1 MTFPAG
7 NSRRSGVYATGKL
20 GEESACLTKPSR
32 IVWCDGSQAENDRLT
47 DDMLRDGEFIELSQ
61 KSYSHCYLHRS
72 NPNDVARTE
81 GLTYICTRQKDD
93 AGPTN
98 NWMAPEDGKKSFAL
112 FLTVR

>member
-1 MTFPAG
+1 MSTPLE
-7 NSRRSGVYATGKL
+7 SWVQ
-20 GEESACLTKPSR
+20 ESACLTKPSR

-61 KSYSHCYLHRS
+61 KSYRHCYLHRS